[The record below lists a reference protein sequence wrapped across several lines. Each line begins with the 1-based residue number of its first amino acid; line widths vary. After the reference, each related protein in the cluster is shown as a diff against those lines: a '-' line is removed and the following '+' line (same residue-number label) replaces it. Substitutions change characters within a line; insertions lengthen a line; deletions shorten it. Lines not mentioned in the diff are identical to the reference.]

1 MYDDIYDKAV
11 HGHVNIRNADEEIAY
26 EHPEIPSRFE
36 SLVTMLMLPLVIYG
50 GFGRSVMMYEKR
62 SSLLLMSHAQELLL
76 HTFPL
81 GLIIYMNVTELN
93 KITVLDVFCLSLLGA
108 NFLEI
113 FVETTVLR
121 LYENL

>member
-1 MYDDIYDKAV
+1 
-11 HGHVNIRNADEEIAY
+11 
-26 EHPEIPSRFE
+26 
-36 SLVTMLMLPLVIYG
+36 MLMLPLVIYG
-50 GFGRSVMMYEKR
+50 GFGRSVMIYEKR

-93 KITVLDVFCLSLLGA
+93 KITVLDVFSLSLLGA

-113 FVETTVLR
+113 FIETTVLR
-121 LYENL
+121 LYENV